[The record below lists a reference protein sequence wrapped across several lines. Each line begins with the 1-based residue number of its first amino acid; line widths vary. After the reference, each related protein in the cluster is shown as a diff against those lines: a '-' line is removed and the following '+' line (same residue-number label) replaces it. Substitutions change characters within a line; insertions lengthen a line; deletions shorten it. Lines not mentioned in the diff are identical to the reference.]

1 MLKKTR
7 ILELIQEIRNLLP
20 FLVDLSADEIASLSK
35 MGERGRPF
43 VQEALTLAEQDDSF
57 LPRSFDV
64 NKMRKDVDLIE
75 SLPPIITAVSKLKEL
90 LDDTYILA
98 GSNAFLAALEV
109 YKSAQNHGKGSALNE
124 SLSNLGKRFNRK
136 TKAKE
141 EEPPK

>member
-98 GSNAFLAALEV
+98 GSNAFLAAL
-109 YKSAQNHGKGSALNE
+109 
-124 SLSNLGKRFNRK
+124 
-136 TKAKE
+136 
-141 EEPPK
+141 